1 MQNLVKI
8 ITGIYR
14 HPLNSRRKLKSLLIF
29 MLWQLRSFF
38 THVPLVYNLTK
49 NSKIF
54 IYKSEPASSANL
66 YYGLH
71 EYSNMFFLMHYLK
84 KNETFIDVGSN
95 LGTFSILASG
105 ETECRS
111 IIIEPIPQNVSLIR
125 KNINLNGFE
134 NKIQIHELAL
144 GSQNEIGKITSDL
157 RDQNFILSSS
167 KNIVMAKD
175 DYRSKA
181 LQVEIKQMDYLFSK
195 ENPSVIKID
204 VEGYESE
211 VIAGAKQT
219 LKKDSLKAIIIEL
232 RGIGNQR
239 YKLNENLLERKLKDN
254 NFEKFYYNPFSRQL
268 LSYDFDNISE
278 PIFIRDKNL
287 VEKRL
292 LTAKKISINNLSI

>member
-1 MQNLVKI
+1 
-8 ITGIYR
+8 
-14 HPLNSRRKLKSLLIF
+14 